1 MLRLARHILCL
12 GGVGDMSAVIGFSPP
27 FAAGFSRTILCRIGF
42 VTTRILAAASGAA
55 GFRAPAAA
63 SYRETP
69 LAGSWGGESRGRLHP
84 EAALMPVS

>member
-1 MLRLARHILCL
+1 MGFGVALALALARVGL
-12 GGVGDMSAVIGFSPP
+12 G
-27 FAAGFSRTILCRIGF
+27 
-42 VTTRILAAASGAA
+42 TTSTLAAASGAA

-69 LAGSWGGESRGRLHP
+69 LAGSWGGERRGRLHP